1 VVKEDVHKA
10 PQRLRWIPQNLVGVW
25 LHHSPMVA
33 LVHHHSNSAVP
44 ELLQWVDIILVCTSF
59 LGCGRTFSYNPSL
72 LFFSSPTQ
80 EVLPLTDLL
89 SPQEKS

>member
-1 VVKEDVHKA
+1 
-10 PQRLRWIPQNLVGVW
+10 
-25 LHHSPMVA
+25 
-33 LVHHHSNSAVP
+33 
-44 ELLQWVDIILVCTSF
+44 LVCTSF